1 MLPYSTV
8 IRRPLWGA
16 KLLVEHR
23 RNALPARGFESCL
36 ICLFFFWKVR
46 NHLSHKTKIKRLCYF
61 LFSPFL
67 QPCFLRKWLCCR
79 RLWELYVHRYTF
91 AGWLFTFKITECL
104 VPLDLLGERLECEDE
119 GRYRDN
125 ANLCYICSGNVDKF
139 VECWFVTT
147 PLVSPYSISL
157 ANFSFSC
164 F

>member
-1 MLPYSTV
+1 VLPYSTV

-36 ICLFFFWKVR
+36 ICLFIFWKVR
-46 NHLSHKTKIKRLCYF
+46 NHLACKTKIKHF
-61 LFSPFL
+61 IIFSPFL
-67 QPCFLRKWLCCR
+67 QPCFLRKWLCFR
-79 RLWELYVHRYTF
+79 RLWELVCFSPSKSLHY
-91 AGWLFTFKITECL
+91 WCL

-147 PLVSPYSISL
+147 PLVSFLTLSPSPF
-157 ANFSFSC
+157 FSFSC